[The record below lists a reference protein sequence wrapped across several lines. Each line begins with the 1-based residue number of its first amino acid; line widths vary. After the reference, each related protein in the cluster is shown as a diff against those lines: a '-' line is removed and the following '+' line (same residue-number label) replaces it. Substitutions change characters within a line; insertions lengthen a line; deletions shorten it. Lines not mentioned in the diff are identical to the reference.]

1 MINNFD
7 VLKVLCF
14 ENKLRVSDLVIRTAL
29 SKTSVNRSLKELINA
44 KLVLFEEVYS
54 GSRPFKTYSLTALGQ
69 YFIIIIIKDDVRF
82 SKIKMKNNFL
92 VLNVLNDGDSCFN
105 DIVLKTGL
113 LKGVVERTLKDL
125 VLNKFVDYYMNKN
138 AKASF
143 KVYSINKSGIDVLN
157 NLVKINHFLDF
168 LLFTNK

>member
-1 MINNFD
+1 M
-7 VLKVLCF
+7 
-14 ENKLRVSDLVIRTAL
+14 
-29 SKTSVNRSLKELINA
+29 KELINA

-69 YFIIIIIKDDVRF
+69 YFIIIIKDDVRF

-92 VLNVLNDGDSCFN
+92 VLNVLNDGDLCFN

-125 VLNKFVDYYMNKN
+125 VLNKFVDYYMNKGV
-138 AKASF
+138 KASF

-157 NLVKINHFLDF
+157 NLVKINHF
-168 LLFTNK
+168 